1 MDIITYP
8 NEILRTPS
16 VDITDI
22 GSDKINTLISDM
34 ISCMKDNR
42 GLGLSACQIGIN
54 KNLFV
59 CKLKAGIFV
68 VINPVV
74 IAQSGHYR
82 SRDEGCLSLPKERRT
97 IKRKKLFKI
106 KYLDGGRNEQV
117 LKREKF
123 EATILQHEMDHLKG
137 KLIIDY

>member
-1 MDIITYP
+1 M
-8 NEILRTPS
+8 
-16 VDITDI
+16 
-22 GSDKINTLISDM
+22 
-34 ISCMKDNR
+34 
-42 GLGLSACQIGIN
+42 
-54 KNLFV
+54 
-59 CKLKAGIFV
+59 
-68 VINPVV
+68 

-82 SRDEGCLSLPKERRT
+82 SHDEGCLSLPKERRT

-106 KYLDGGRNEQV
+106 KYLDDGGNEQI

>member
-1 MDIITYP
+1 MDVITYP

-22 GSDKINTLISDM
+22 GSDRVNDIISDM
-34 ISCMKDNR
+34 VDCLETKG
-42 GLGLSACQIGIN
+42 GLGLSACQIGLN
-54 KNLFV
+54 ENLFI
-59 CKLKAGIFV
+59 CKLKIGLLTI
-68 VINPVV
+68 INPIV
-74 IAQSGHYR
+74 IAQSGHYW
-82 SRDEGCLSLPKERRT
+82 SRGEGCLSLPDTRKD

-106 KYLDGGRNEQV
+106 KYFDIDGKEQM

-123 EATILQHEMDHLKG
+123 EAAILQHEMDHLKG